1 MEILLFLIPLAFV
14 LGLASLAGF
23 MWALNAG
30 QFEDLEGH
38 ASRILQPDD
47 ETPADV
53 KPGNL
58 EP

>member
-1 MEILLFLIPLAFV
+1 MEILLFLIPLAFI

-23 MWALNAG
+23 MWALNSG

-38 ASRILQPDD
+38 ASRILQPDAD
-47 ETPADV
+47 EAAD
-53 KPGNL
+53 KKI